1 MKAHR
6 IYIIGNGQDIRLV
19 RATHRAQALAHVAK
33 SSFTVQVANQ
43 DQLVAALTGGVKV
56 ESANDGE
63 TAELFE
69 DAEQAQ
75 TAAA

>member
-6 IYIIGNGQDIRLV
+6 IYIIANGQDVRLV

-33 SSFTVQVANQ
+33 SSFSVSVATQ
-43 DQLVAALTGGVKV
+43 DQLVAALTGGTKV

-63 TAELFE
+63 SGDLFE
-69 DAEQAQ
+69 ETEQ